1 MQNFLKLF
9 LAVFFF
15 FFLCVCGESS
25 KNMNQNFVVAEV
37 MIKFVLYTIVE
48 ERQGIA

>member
-9 LAVFFF
+9 LAFFYFLF
-15 FFLCVCGESS
+15 FGGESS

-48 ERQGIA
+48 EGQGIA

>member
-9 LAVFFF
+9 LASSFFSG
-15 FFLCVCGESS
+15 GESS

-48 ERQGIA
+48 EGQGIA

>member
-15 FFLCVCGESS
+15 VVCVWGECS

>member
-1 MQNFLKLF
+1 MQKFLKLF

-15 FFLCVCGESS
+15 FFVCVWRIFKKHEPE
-25 KNMNQNFVVAEV
+25 FVVAEV